1 MTFTQQQG
9 DLFELADEY
18 YLAHCISSDFAL
30 GKGIAVEFVKRYDM
44 KRKLKERYPNGA
56 VNEQGEWL
64 NICILEGKVF
74 NLVTKQKYWQ
84 KPTYA
89 TLHGALIDMRKQA
102 VTMKITKI
110 AMPRIGCGLDKLS
123 WEKVMQIINDVFIDT
138 DIDIIIRYF

>member
-1 MTFTQQQG
+1 MRFTQQQG

-18 YLAHCISSDFAL
+18 YLAHCISSDLAL
-30 GKGIAVEFVKRYDM
+30 GKGIAAEFVKRYDM
-44 KRKLKERYPNGA
+44 KYKLKARYPNGV

-64 NICILEGKVF
+64 NICVLESRVF

-89 TLHGALIDMRKQA
+89 TLREALIDMRDQA
-102 VTMKITKI
+102 VAIKVKKI
-110 AMPRIGCGLDKLS
+110 AMPRIGCGLDKLN
-123 WEKVMQIINDVFIDT
+123 WEKVMKIINDLFVDT